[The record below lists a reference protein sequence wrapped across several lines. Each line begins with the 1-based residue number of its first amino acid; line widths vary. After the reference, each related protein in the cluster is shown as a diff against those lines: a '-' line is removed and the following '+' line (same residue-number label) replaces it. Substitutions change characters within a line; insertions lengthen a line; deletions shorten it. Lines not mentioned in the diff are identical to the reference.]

1 MNRLTLHTE
10 YDCQNTIVSNI
21 FIDKYMASAN
31 GEFVKIYLYLL
42 RCVTDQQTTISVSAL
57 ADFFNQTEAD
67 VCRALRYW
75 DKQNVIQ
82 LSFDPSGKEITDI
95 TFRDISDLADSD
107 NQLSPSEEQTSFTDS
122 LFSPSESHTDID
134 TSRLSKSVSLSGR
147 SNTVD
152 FAAAAN
158 KRFTPI
164 HVDAGTAY
172 TPRQITALE
181 NSSEDFSM
189 MLYCI
194 RTVLGGKLSTTDIST
209 LAYFYDTLHFSADLI
224 EYLIEYCA
232 TNGHTSFRYI
242 EKVALNWAENGITT
256 VKEAKAYSMN
266 YNEAT
271 YSVLE
276 AFGITNRAP
285 GKIELDYINKW
296 SDEYHLSTDIILEAC
311 NRTIKTTHQPSFE
324 YADSILTRWKKADVK
339 TPDDIK
345 ALDAEFEQSQQE
357 KRSLKDSKTS
367 QKNNSSVATNR
378 FNNFQQHNYD
388 MDSLEKALLSKN
400 G

>member
-1 MNRLTLHTE
+1 
-10 YDCQNTIVSNI
+10 
-21 FIDKYMASAN
+21 
-31 GEFVKIYLYLL
+31 
-42 RCVTDQQTTISVSAL
+42 
-57 ADFFNQTEAD
+57 
-67 VCRALRYW
+67 
-75 DKQNVIQ
+75 
-82 LSFDPSGKEITDI
+82 
-95 TFRDISDLADSD
+95 
-107 NQLSPSEEQTSFTDS
+107 
-122 LFSPSESHTDID
+122 
-134 TSRLSKSVSLSGR
+134 
-147 SNTVD
+147 
-152 FAAAAN
+152 
-158 KRFTPI
+158 
-164 HVDAGTAY
+164 
-172 TPRQITALE
+172 
-181 NSSEDFSM
+181 M

-311 NRTIKTTHQPSFE
+311 NRTIKATHQPSFE

-367 QKNNSSVATNR
+367 QRNNSSVATNR

>member
-1 MNRLTLHTE
+1 MHSGICLTLQIMTTSSHIQGNSQALMRAFFRLLKAIQTLTPAA
-10 YDCQNTIVSNI
+10 YPRVSVCLDAVAI
-21 FIDKYMASAN
+21 
-31 GEFVKIYLYLL
+31 
-42 RCVTDQQTTISVSAL
+42 QAL
-57 ADFFNQTEAD
+57 ITRRTNPLESI
-67 VCRALRYW
+67 L
-75 DKQNVIQ
+75 IGI
-82 LSFDPSGKEITDI
+82 GK
-95 TFRDISDLADSD
+95 L
-107 NQLSPSEEQTSFTDS
+107 
-122 LFSPSESHTDID
+122 
-134 TSRLSKSVSLSGR
+134 
-147 SNTVD
+147 
-152 FAAAAN
+152 
-158 KRFTPI
+158 
-164 HVDAGTAY
+164 DAGTAY

-367 QKNNSSVATNR
+367 QRNNSSVATNR

>member
-67 VCRALRYW
+67 VCRALKYW

-82 LSFDPSGKEITDI
+82 LSFDPSGREITDI

-107 NQLSPSEEQTSFTDS
+107 DQLSRPDNQTSS
-122 LFSPSESHTDID
+122 GENRLFPADNHSRIDNSQLSHANNISFHD
-134 TSRLSKSVSLSGR
+134 
-147 SNTVD
+147 NTVD

-158 KRFTPI
+158 RRITPI

-296 SDEYHLSTDIILEAC
+296 SDEYHLSTGIILEAC
-311 NRTIKTTHQPSFE
+311 NRTIKAIHQPSFE
-324 YADSILTRWKKADVK
+324 YADSILTRWKEADVK
-339 TPDDIK
+339 TQADIK
-345 ALDAEFEQSQQE
+345 ALDAEFEQSQHE

-367 QKNNSSVATNR
+367 QRNNSSAATNR
-378 FNNFQQHNYD
+378 FNNFQQRNTD
-388 MDSLEKALLSKN
+388 IGNLESSLLSKN